1 MRRILTSFD
10 TIAIAEEAFRLAEQ
24 RGSPEALTAADHESI
39 EAAGTPKDFHNFATL
54 KERVIALEAENRRL
68 QRALREAAPSQYPDP
83 AYRPPG
89 LWVVS

>member
-1 MRRILTSFD
+1 MRT
-10 TIAIAEEAFRLAEQ
+10 RLELADLHLEQ
-24 RGSPEALTAADHESI
+24 
-39 EAAGTPKDFHNFATL
+39 GTPKDFHNFATL